1 MIPELF
7 EGLLRFHGIK
17 CLLLVFC
24 AVGALETRAV
34 EASDFQSARERRIAA
49 RTERHRLNDKENN
62 VFLTISSGLT
72 SYNQVVG
79 RFKLEYS
86 RQIHGALFWGSS
98 LASYGHSSQ
107 WVSYDCISSSDCYR
121 NTVDQNIYKLD
132 GMIFYRLSV
141 ISSRLFFRVG
151 GGVGLGWHS
160 IRSVN
165 DDYVQRNRLLPY
177 LNLEGAWILRVAK
190 GFEMKF
196 SPTILILPSELSVSP
211 AKLGASTDAVPM
223 ITDLGVSLTLG
234 WRF

>member
-1 MIPELF
+1 MRW
-7 EGLLRFHGIK
+7 LLP
-17 CLLLVFC
+17 LL
-24 AVGALETRAV
+24 AVCMVWPAAAKTVGDPDSLSVRK
-34 EASDFQSARERRIAA
+34 RRIAA
-49 RTERHRLNDKENN
+49 RIERHRLDGKENY
-62 VFLTISSGLT
+62 VFLTLSSGLT
-72 SYNQVVG
+72 SYNQVMG

-86 RQIHGALFWGSS
+86 RQILGNLFWGCS

-107 WVSYDCISSSDCYR
+107 WATYDCISSSDCYR
-121 NTVDQNIYKLD
+121 NTVDQDIYKLD
-132 GMIFYRLSV
+132 GMVFYRLPV
-141 ISSRLFFRVG
+141 IRSRLFFRVG
-151 GGVGLGWHS
+151 AGAGIGWHC

-165 DDYVQRNRLLPY
+165 DEYIRRNRLLPY
-177 LNLEGAWILRVAK
+177 LNIECAWILRVAK